1 MTYRKIPIVTGEIY
15 HIFNRSI
22 ARQPIFPTSYDYQ
35 RALDVLTYYSYFTP
49 PLRFSHFKRLP
60 QSQKAD
66 LMDNLKKIGEM
77 QVELYAFSFMPN
89 HVHFLIREI
98 REKGISAF
106 MSNFQN
112 SYAKYFNTK
121 NDRIGGLFQQMFK
134 SVPIET
140 DEQFIHVARYI
151 HLNPVI
157 SYILKNIDELAN
169 YPWTSFSAYVGKYN
183 LEFLNKEFLLSFFP
197 SLDNLIKFTKDQMDY
212 QRKLDK
218 IKHLLLE

>member
-1 MTYRKIPIVTGEIY
+1 MTYRKTPIVTGEIY
-15 HIFNRSI
+15 HIFNRSV

-35 RALDVLTYYSYFTP
+35 RALDVLTYYSYFDP
-49 PLRFSHFKRLP
+49 PLRFSHFKRLVEP
-60 QSQKAD
+60 QKAE

-77 QVELYAFSFMPN
+77 QIELYAFSFMPN
-89 HVHFLIREI
+89 HIHFLIKEI
-98 REKGISAF
+98 REKGISTF

-134 SVPIET
+134 SVLIET

-151 HLNPVI
+151 HLNPVTA
-157 SYILKNIDELAN
+157 YILKNIDELAN

-197 SLDNLIKFTKDQMDY
+197 SLDHFINFTKDQVDY

-218 IKHLLLE
+218 TKHLLLE